1 MKEVVDRILQTEK
14 EAKKIIKEGKQK
26 AADIQRK
33 TDEKIN
39 REKTEVKEE
48 NRSTINKE
56 VEKAKKEIRELKTEP
71 LPENQEDLLHELG
84 IHPDTFEKITKRV
97 KKILI
102 KPDIPVK
109 TD

>member
-1 MKEVVDRILQTEK
+1 MKEVVDRILQSEK

-33 TDEKIN
+33 TDEKIH

-48 NRSTINKE
+48 NRSIINKE
-56 VEKAKKEIRELKTEP
+56 VEKARKEVSELKADP
-71 LPENQEDLLHELG
+71 LPENQEELLRELD

-102 KPDIPVK
+102 NPDLPGK
-109 TD
+109 NE